1 MSMYVE
7 TELEVCVVCAHLIAN
22 GEYDDDGT
30 DAALIASM
38 AMVDRWA
45 DRAADIVLGGDELG
59 FRLRPC
65 DACGSELAGD
75 RFTAGILTPTA

>member
-7 TELEVCVVCAHLIAN
+7 TELEVCEVCVHLIAN
-22 GEYDDDGT
+22 GEYADGT
-30 DAALIASM
+30 DAALIASE

-45 DRAADIVLGGDELG
+45 DKAADIVLGGDELG

-65 DACGSELAGD
+65 DACGSKLAGD
-75 RFTAGILTPTA
+75 RFTASILTPTA